1 MTGESMIREKK
12 GGETRRE
19 GVKEK
24 KNKEEKGGG
33 EEKGG
38 KVKIRLNTILSRI
51 SLLWMQALVKIIM

>member
-24 KNKEEKGGG
+24 KNKEEKGGRREGG
-33 EEKGG
+33 EGEDPAQYDSFPHF
-38 KVKIRLNTILSRI
+38 I
-51 SLLWMQALVKIIM
+51 A

>member
-12 GGETRRE
+12 GGETGRE

-51 SLLWMQALVKIIM
+51 SLL

>member
-33 EEKGG
+33 RREGG
-38 KVKIRLNTILSRI
+38 EGEDPAQYDSFPHFIALNAGS
-51 SLLWMQALVKIIM
+51 S